1 MREPAILLSSDHVVV
16 ADKPAG
22 MLTIPGRRG
31 AADPR
36 PCLVHEVAR
45 RFSGKVWIVHR
56 LDLEVS
62 GLVVFARSAEAH
74 RLLCGLFERRGVVKR
89 YEAWT
94 AGEPPGEAGFEA
106 AWEGL
111 LVRGKRRSWE
121 SDRGKPGRT
130 VARYLGATAW
140 RSIALL
146 RWEMRPETGRSHQ
159 IRCQAATRGFPVA
172 GDRLYGSTV
181 EFLPGAI
188 ALRASGLEFR
198 DARDAELERLGLPR
212 RVEAAPAAEAWGEKA
227 AGPTAARRSRA

>member
-36 PCLVHEVAR
+36 ACLAHEIAR
-45 RFSGKVWIVHR
+45 RFPGKIWIVHR
-56 LDLEVS
+56 LDVEVS

-74 RLLCGLFERRGVVKR
+74 RLLCGLFEKRGVVKR

-94 AGEPPGEAGFEA
+94 EGAPPGGSGFEA

-121 SDRGKPGRT
+121 SDRGKPSRT
-130 VARYLGATAW
+130 VARFLGAVAW
-140 RSIALL
+140 RTLTLL
-146 RWEMRPETGRSHQ
+146 RWEMRPETGRPHQ

-172 GDRLYGSTV
+172 GDGLYGSTV
-181 EFLPGAI
+181 EFVPGAI
-188 ALRASGLEFR
+188 ALRAIRLEFR
-198 DARDAELERLGLPR
+198 DALDADLEHLGLPR
-212 RVEAAPAAEAWGEKA
+212 KVEAAPAAELWGEGA
-227 AGPTAARRSRA
+227 A